1 MNLFPQTGQDCILFS
16 PNTHIPLLFLSFFL
30 MQCYFL
36 FQTESELE
44 WFQEGSRLCKLHL
57 LWEKCGG
64 WRTRGMQRNWAS
76 VYAKKNTKSMDE
88 NGVKGK
94 KKHTVEE
101 NPNCQ
106 TGVASAG
113 RPGHNRGCSNLWENV
128 LRSEDMSAAPIK
140 TIITESS
147 PSLRAREAE
156 RGSPSGGEGKVCPG
170 CKATPAKLVDSQIS
184 TKNFIYLSWRS
195 SRLFLMCIYWNS
207 GPWTHSE
214 PHRIWLRPFE
224 ALNSVL
230 QSSHRSFLESGALDE
245 TTEPGR
251 ISWLLYRLFST
262 LNGAIIYK
270 MHITLYWRRLERS
283 DWDHK
288 VIRETVYWGNTS
300 REKSF
305 SHRLP
310 FNQTF
315 PCWTLDI
322 MQVWGTST
330 LTPQLCPHL
339 TETERG

>member
-1 MNLFPQTGQDCILFS
+1 MFSWYQIESDSAASPVSCKSYLASTDSETFAAVITFQSCKTRSRSISDRRAGLIKLYIHESISSNWTGLYFILSEHPHTVAFS
-16 PNTHIPLLFLSFFL
+16 VFFL

-44 WFQEGSRLCKLHL
+44 WFQEGSRPALQTASIVREMWRLEDERDAEKLSFRLCKKKYQKYG
-57 LWEKCGG
+57 WE
-64 WRTRGMQRNWAS
+64 WS
-76 VYAKKNTKSMDE
+76 E
-88 NGVKGK
+88 GK

-147 PSLRAREAE
+147 PSLRGREAE

-207 GPWTHSE
+207 GPWTHTVS
-214 PHRIWLRPFE
+214 R
-224 ALNSVL
+224 
-230 QSSHRSFLESGALDE
+230 
-245 TTEPGR
+245 TE
-251 ISWLLYRLFST
+251 
-262 LNGAIIYK
+262 
-270 MHITLYWRRLERS
+270 S
-283 DWDHK
+283 DWGRLK
-288 VIRETVYWGNTS
+288 LWILYYSRVIVVFWS
-300 REKSF
+300 RERWMRRRS
-305 SHRLP
+305 
-310 FNQTF
+310 
-315 PCWTLDI
+315 
-322 MQVWGTST
+322 
-330 LTPQLCPHL
+330 
-339 TETERG
+339 RGGHPDCFIDYFLL

>member
-16 PNTHIPLLFLSFFL
+16 PNTHIPLLFLSFLL

-184 TKNFIYLSWRS
+184 TENFIYLSRRS

-207 GPWTHSE
+207 GPWTHTVS
-214 PHRIWLRPFE
+214 R
-224 ALNSVL
+224 
-230 QSSHRSFLESGALDE
+230 
-245 TTEPGR
+245 TE
-251 ISWLLYRLFST
+251 
-262 LNGAIIYK
+262 
-270 MHITLYWRRLERS
+270 S
-283 DWDHK
+283 DWGRLK
-288 VIRETVYWGNTS
+288 LWILYYSRVIVVFWS
-300 REKSF
+300 RERWMRRRS
-305 SHRLP
+305 
-310 FNQTF
+310 
-315 PCWTLDI
+315 
-322 MQVWGTST
+322 
-330 LTPQLCPHL
+330 
-339 TETERG
+339 RGGHPDCFIDYFLL